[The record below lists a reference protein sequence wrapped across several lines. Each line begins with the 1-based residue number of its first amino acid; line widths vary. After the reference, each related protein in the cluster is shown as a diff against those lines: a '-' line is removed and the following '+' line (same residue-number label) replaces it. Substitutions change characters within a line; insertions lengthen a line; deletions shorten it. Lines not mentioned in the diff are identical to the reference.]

1 MPTKAATV
9 KILCLFLLLTLAV
22 AAQDV
27 LTNDSIVKMIK
38 AGLGEGIVVSTI
50 QSQPGKYSVTPDA
63 LIKLKQQGVSEK
75 IIEAMVSKGPGGSST
90 ASASSSTANTD
101 SDVPQGVD
109 IGVYF
114 KKAGK
119 WEEMLPDVV
128 NWKTGGVIKHLA
140 SAGVVKGDVNGHLQ
154 GVHSRNSLT
163 SPVEVLIYAPEGV
176 AITEYQL
183 IHLHE
188 NPNDSREFRTVTGG
202 VLHESGGATRDVI
215 PFEGKKVASRTY
227 KVLLPKIGAGEYGF
241 LPPGAVTSSSSA
253 SIGKM
258 YTFRLVE

>member
-1 MPTKAATV
+1 MKT
-9 KILCLFLLLTLAV
+9 LWLFFALTLIV
-22 AAQDV
+22 SAQEA
-27 LTNDSIVKMIK
+27 LTNDSIVKMAK
-38 AGLGEGIVVSTI
+38 AGLSEGIVVSTI
-50 QSQPGKYSVTPDA
+50 QNQPGKYSLTPDD

-75 IIEAMVSKGPGGSST
+75 VIEAMVAKGLAKSSGSAAVASQSAGDST
-90 ASASSSTANTD
+90 D
-101 SDVPQGVD
+101 GDVPQGVD

-114 KKAGK
+114 KKDGK

-128 NWKTGGVIKHLA
+128 NWKTGGVLKHIA
-140 SAGVVKGDVNGHLQ
+140 TAGVVKGDVNGHLQ
-154 GVHSRNSLT
+154 GMHSRNSVT
-163 SPVEVLIYAPEGV
+163 SPVEVLVYAPEGV

-188 NPNDSREFRTVTGG
+188 NPDDSREFRTVTGG
-202 VLHESGGATRDVI
+202 ILHESGGATRDVI
-215 PFEGKKVASRTY
+215 PFEGKKVASRMY

-258 YTFRLVE
+258 YTFRLLE